1 MALAQVYRQLN
12 RDQDR
17 DQEII
22 CKLLL
27 LNNAPRNF
35 HVLTIPDQM
44 CGQTW
49 PKSPLSEKQMT
60 LLDSMVNLMQNNSSD
75 LHVSLLLYIF
85 PFFDHS

>member
-1 MALAQVYRQLN
+1 MALAQVDRQLI
-12 RDQDR
+12 RDQVR

-27 LNNAPRNF
+27 FNNAQRNF

-49 PKSPLSEKQMT
+49 PKSPLSEKLMAP
-60 LLDSMVNLMQNNSSD
+60 LDSVVNL
-75 LHVSLLLYIF
+75 V
-85 PFFDHS
+85 